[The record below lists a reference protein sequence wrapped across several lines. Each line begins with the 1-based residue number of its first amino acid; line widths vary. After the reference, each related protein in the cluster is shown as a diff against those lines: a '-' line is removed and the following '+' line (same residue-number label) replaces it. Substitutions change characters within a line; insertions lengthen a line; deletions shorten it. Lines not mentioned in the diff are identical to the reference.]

1 MSDAFTVKRDRLGNV
16 NITGDTMRFYR
27 FHPLAHLLPWAYYDT
42 SRCNLP
48 LRLTIALTTKHN
60 STMLAIKMLNDA
72 LPAAPPG
79 ISPEVQSKIN
89 ALFGETGSCD
99 ASMLLLDAQT
109 GLPNTGGRED
119 LADSRGEEE
128 FLLNKNDDN
137 KHNEPRLS
145 EDKPSPRPQTAMSVK
160 KRENTEAKRPRKR
173 RTRGITSIS
182 PRPKFIAHY
191 AYPSESRASL
201 PSSPTPPEPRS
212 APTSTPETPSP
223 LSYFP
228 EARNYFSMIAE
239 AVFYVSR
246 HITPYLPVP
255 FPFRLPFLSS
265 EPAIISYSDANI
277 ELKTRVHAGAQKSS
291 FLCET
296 AHEKVIRVIAFM
308 ASSEDDKN
316 ECADLRHELVKPLE
330 IKARPKRLRQI
341 LKEEGRY
348 VAEDFYTQKSH
359 PSLLGIM
366 PEISTPQ
373 AANIITRSKDALGGI
388 EGYVCAHNTITAVPA
403 KPSQKQGVEYTA
415 LHQALLVAQQRNTSF
430 GTLCRGHTKHRI
442 QNWLNHV
449 EPQRSLPFGKFPHT
463 RSLTGSLAK
472 KEMRTYVQSSL
483 VQRNFKLEWS
493 ELRGGCYIETH
504 PSKMLYG
511 TIPTAMQTTNVSQA
525 WLASRGYR
533 GGAGSPTSSPIS
545 EGQGEDGNQQT
556 EPEDEEVAQ
565 TGYGIHDSYTSVP
578 ENDTYASRQGPE
590 LIRSDSM
597 LAADELNRLTPC
609 MDICENTM
617 LKVPI
622 TTVKRAKLL
631 EESDPSGSNVPW
643 KMKAAIKQQA
653 EEERLRQAARDMIAH
668 HLAAVEREKTRLQ
681 ALQLMAAI
689 SLLTV
694 CLLFVKVTVM
704 LSEGRW
710 HELMGVFS
718 HSPAM
723 AEYGYVATHHLRH
736 IDFCELERQ
745 YRLLRDLPDGRF
757 VTPEIKRR
765 MFHMGEIASEALAR
779 LRTFVLAPVKPN
791 AFLRAMRDAPNLID
805 DEHWERIREE

>member
-16 NITGDTMRFYR
+16 NTTGDTMRFYR

-89 ALFGETGSCD
+89 ALFSETGFCD
-99 ASMLLLDAQT
+99 ASMPLLDAQT

-128 FLLNKNDDN
+128 FPLTKNEDN
-137 KHNEPRLS
+137 KHNEPRPS

-160 KRENTEAKRPRKR
+160 KRENTEAKRPGKS
-173 RTRGITSIS
+173 RTRGTTSIP

-201 PSSPTPPEPRS
+201 PSSPTPPQPRS

-228 EARNYFSMIAE
+228 KARNYFSMIAE

-246 HITPYLPVP
+246 HITPYLPIP
-255 FPFRLPFLSS
+255 FSFRLPFLSS

-348 VAEDFYTQKSH
+348 VAEDLLVASVILENPT

-366 PEISTPQ
+366 PEISKPQ
-373 AANIITRSKDALGGI
+373 VANMITRSKYALGET
-388 EGYVCAHNTITAVPA
+388 EGCVCAHSTITAVPT
-403 KPSQKQGVEYTA
+403 KPSQKQGVEYAA

-449 EPQRSLPFGKFPHT
+449 EPERSLPFGKFPHT

-472 KEMRTYVQSSL
+472 KEMRT
-483 VQRNFKLEWS
+483 
-493 ELRGGCYIETH
+493 
-504 PSKMLYG
+504 KMLYG
-511 TIPTAMQTTNVSQA
+511 TIPTATQTTDVSQA

-545 EGQGEDGNQQT
+545 EGQSEDGNQQT
-556 EPEDEEVAQ
+556 ELEDEEIAE
-565 TGYGIHDSYTSVP
+565 TGYDIHASYTSIL

-590 LIRSDSM
+590 SIRSDSM
-597 LAADELNRLTPC
+597 LAADELNRLTSY
-609 MDICENTM
+609 MDICENPM
-617 LKVPI
+617 LEVPI
-622 TTVKRAKLL
+622 TTEAC
-631 EESDPSGSNVPW
+631 EASGRVRPQS
-643 KMKAAIKQQA
+643 
-653 EEERLRQAARDMIAH
+653 
-668 HLAAVEREKTRLQ
+668 
-681 ALQLMAAI
+681 
-689 SLLTV
+689 
-694 CLLFVKVTVM
+694 
-704 LSEGRW
+704 
-710 HELMGVFS
+710 
-718 HSPAM
+718 
-723 AEYGYVATHHLRH
+723 
-736 IDFCELERQ
+736 
-745 YRLLRDLPDGRF
+745 
-757 VTPEIKRR
+757 IKRTLEDESCNQATGR
-765 MFHMGEIASEALAR
+765 GRETSTDGEGYDCSPSR
-779 LRTFVLAPVKPN
+779 CC
-791 AFLRAMRDAPNLID
+791 
-805 DEHWERIREE
+805 